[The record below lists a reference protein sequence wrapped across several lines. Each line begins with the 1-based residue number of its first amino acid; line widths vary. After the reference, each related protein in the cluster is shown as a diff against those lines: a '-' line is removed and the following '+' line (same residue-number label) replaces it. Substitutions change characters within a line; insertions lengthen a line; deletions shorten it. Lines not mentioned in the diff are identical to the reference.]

1 MFLEEL
7 QLSFYFLLYFL
18 LRGAHQATPD
28 KTRQSLLSAQAK
40 IKNFLRGGHAR
51 GDKFLL
57 AAGVDSKAE
66 MPGTIADPKTY
77 ALQRLTIAE
86 VKILHAKLQKS
97 N

>member
-18 LRGAHQATPD
+18 LRGTHKAPD
-28 KTRQSLLSAQAK
+28 KTRQSLQPAQAK